1 MELKTWMK
9 LKGITQKEL
18 SYDLNIRQ
26 ATLSMILSG
35 KQMAKPDL
43 AAKIE
48 EYTAGEVTRMDMLY
62 PESYNDEID
71 LSLGT
76 PLTRS
81 LQKDILSR
89 LKKINK
95 KDFLSK

>member
-18 SYDLNIRQ
+18 SYDLNMRQ

-35 KQMAKPDL
+35 KQMVKTDL

-48 EYTAGEVTRMDMLY
+48 EYTSGEVTRMEMLY
-62 PESYNDEID
+62 PESCRDEID

-81 LQKDILSR
+81 LQKDILNR
-89 LKKINK
+89 LKTINK
-95 KDFLSK
+95 NNS

>member
-35 KQMAKPDL
+35 KQMAKTDL

-48 EYTAGEVTRMDMLY
+48 EYTSGEVTRMEMLY
-62 PESYNDEID
+62 PESYRDEID

-81 LQKDILSR
+81 LQKNILNR
-89 LKKINK
+89 LKTINNK
-95 KDFLSK
+95 NS